1 MPFHPAFKAAVLKLY
16 GWSSDEN
23 GICDAIKDADKVER
37 ADAQFMPVTCSA
49 LVNYLLTR

>member
-37 ADAQFMPVTCSA
+37 ARRSIHAGD
-49 LVNYLLTR
+49 LLSLSELPAYR